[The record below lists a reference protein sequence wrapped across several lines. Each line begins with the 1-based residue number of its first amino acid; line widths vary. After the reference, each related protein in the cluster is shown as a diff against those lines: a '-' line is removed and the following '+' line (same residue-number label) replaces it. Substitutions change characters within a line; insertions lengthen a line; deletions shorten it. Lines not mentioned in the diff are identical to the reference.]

1 MGKRRSVK
9 RIKTVDYGSRSLLTG
24 GTIKQGITEDKPLPI
39 EDSLG
44 ITESKPLTI
53 PSSKCF
59 YIQQRLSHVIGLV
72 FCVTDS
78 GTDDLPIE
86 IDVTQNITHPN
97 GLNSNIETFPSHN
110 ASYKTTKTGKS
121 EYAVKL
127 VDIGG
132 ITQAKLDTNILPKFD
147 NIKELFTSNSKGP
160 LCYTVVKADTITDTD
175 NDITTKIDELFSGA
189 PTMYESG
196 ISGENIKQ
204 RTVGIIEHIR
214 EALQNKVTFTCLY
227 IKRRQSEIT
236 AYFSNAF
243 YDDFQ
248 YLKSH
253 KTIYLKIDG
262 TDYIN
267 KDLLNTIDIDDKV
280 KAVKHLDF
288 NNPTLYTN
296 LYIGKDY
303 GNGNITAGN
312 ILECVDN
319 SAPRNYLFTNGAHIL
334 TVFATFKYTRPLSTV
349 SSTGGI
355 KYKKYKTRRKQRKRR
370 NSGYY
375 TIVNRRKMNKSRAYY
390 L

>member
-9 RIKTVDYGSRSLLTG
+9 RIKTVDYGSRSLLTRV
-24 GTIKQGITEDKPLPI
+24 GITEDNPLI
-39 EDSLG
+39 
-44 ITESKPLTI
+44 I

-59 YIQQRLSHVIGLV
+59 YIQQRVSHAIGLV
-72 FCVTDS
+72 FHVTDS
-78 GTDDLPIE
+78 VTDDLPIE
-86 IDVTQNITHPN
+86 IDVTQSITHPN
-97 GLNSNIETFPSHN
+97 GLGDNIEKFPSHN
-110 ASYKTTKTGKS
+110 ASYKTEKTGNS
-121 EYAVKL
+121 EYVVKL

-132 ITQAKLDTNILPKFD
+132 ITQAKINTNSLPKFD
-147 NIKELFTSNSKGP
+147 NIQDLLTSNPTEP
-160 LCYTVVKADTITDTD
+160 LCYTVVKVDIITNDD
-175 NDITTKIDELFSGA
+175 NDITTKITQLFSRA
-189 PTMYESG
+189 PAMYGSSKSG
-196 ISGENIKQ
+196 NNIKQ
-204 RTVGIIEHIR
+204 RTVDIIKHIR
-214 EALQNKVTFTCLY
+214 AELLKLGKNVTFKCLY
-227 IKRRQSEIT
+227 IKRRQFETT

-243 YDDFQ
+243 YDGFK
-248 YLKSH
+248 YLKSLD
-253 KTIYLKIDG
+253 KIYVKIDG

-296 LYIGKDY
+296 LYIGKAY

-319 SAPRNYLFTNGAHIL
+319 SAPTKYLFTDKAHIS
-334 TVFATFKYTRPLSTV
+334 TVFATFKYTRPLPTV
-349 SSTGGI
+349 TSTGGI

-375 TIVNRRKMNKSRAYY
+375 TMVNRRKMNKSRAYY